1 LIGLDNA
8 IDLAR
13 ATGLAPSTVDPD
25 FEPATT
31 QSWNVNLQ
39 REVAPNVALM
49 VGYFGAKGSDL
60 QIATNINQPVDGAR
74 PFPRLS
80 DSSPILPGAPLGNI
94 TQIGSSSR
102 SSYRALWL
110 SLRGRPSGTLQLLAS
125 YTLSKSSD
133 YNSLTTQGVVV
144 QDSYNLRRELGPSDY
159 DARHRA
165 SVTAIY
171 QLPFR
176 GNQLV
181 EGWQIAA
188 VVQGQSGSPV
198 NIVTSAST
206 INGIANTVRPDV
218 SGPVRTVGRIDQWF
232 DTSVFAAANRFGNLA
247 RNAVAGP
254 GFNNTDLSIAKTTT
268 LRDIRLELRAEC
280 FNLFNHSNFGQ
291 PGNIVGSANFG
302 VITNTRF
309 PTGEF
314 GSSRQLQVAAK
325 VMF

>member
-1 LIGLDNA
+1 
-8 IDLAR
+8 
-13 ATGLAPSTVDPD
+13 
-25 FEPATT
+25 
-31 QSWNVNLQ
+31 
-39 REVAPNVALM
+39 M
-49 VGYFGAKGSDL
+49 VGYFGSKGSDL
-60 QIATNINQPVDGAR
+60 QISTNINQPIDGAR

-80 DSSPILPGAPLGNI
+80 ESSPILPGAPLGNI

-110 SLRGRPSGTLQLLAS
+110 SLRGHLPGTLQLLAS

-133 YNSLTTQGVVV
+133 YNSLTTQGVVA
-144 QDSYNLRRELGPSDY
+144 QDSSNLRGELGPSDY

-176 GNQLV
+176 GNRLV

-218 SGPVRTVGRIDQWF
+218 IGPVRTVGRIDQWF
-232 DTSVFAAANRFGNLA
+232 DTSVFVGVNRFGNLT
-247 RNAVAGP
+247 RNAVQGP
-254 GFNNTDLSIAKTTT
+254 GFNNTDLSMAKTTR
-268 LRDIRLELRAEC
+268 LRNIRLELRAEC
-280 FNLFNHSNFGQ
+280 FNLFNQTNFGQ
-291 PGNIVGSANFG
+291 PGSIVGSPNFG

-309 PTGEF
+309 PTGEL
-314 GSSRQLQVAAK
+314 GSSRQLQLAAK